1 MSNYSKHLA
10 SLKTEKERAEY
21 REIHRMY
28 AVKKHEK
35 NRIIKHFLFNG
46 SLKAVQA
53 LATLRTDCVDHLK
66 VAEFFGANIVQQEE
80 INLILG
86 NLENKKVLQGIDFSV
101 SAFSIQTS
109 FVIISSLCSLV
120 CNAFQ

>member
-53 LATLRTDCVDHLK
+53 LATLHTDCVDHLK
-66 VAEFFGANIVQQEE
+66 VAEFFGADIVQEE

-86 NLENKKVLQGIDFSV
+86 NLENKQVLQGIDFSV
-101 SAFSIQTS
+101 SAFSIQTY

>member
-10 SLKTEKERAEY
+10 SLETEEERAKY

-28 AVKKHEK
+28 AVRKREK
-35 NRIIKHFLFNG
+35 NRVIKRFLFNG
-46 SLKAVQA
+46 STKAVQA
-53 LATLRTDCVDHLK
+53 LANLRTDCTDHLK
-66 VAEFFGANIVQQEE
+66 VTEFFGADIVQEE

-86 NLENKKVLQGIDFSV
+86 NLENKQVLQGIDFSV
-101 SAFSIQTS
+101 SAFSIQTY
-109 FVIISSLCSLV
+109 FMIISSLCSLV